1 MQAAHFLVEVGH
13 AGRDARQFSI
23 ALIGF
28 RGGRYYFT
36 VPGLAGGGDGP
47 NGKLVINGEVAVGG
61 GDASVPPGGTMT
73 CFIPGGGGMGDPTQR
88 SRKLVQR
95 DIAYGYVSRAEAV
108 RLYGWSESTP
118 VTSTIE

>member
-1 MQAAHFLVEVGH
+1 MQVLEGED
-13 AGRDARQFSI
+13 GPDGPL
-23 ALIGF
+23 LIGF

-61 GDASVPPGGTMT
+61 GDASVPPGGTMV
-73 CFIPGGGGMGDPTQR
+73 CYIPGGGGMGDPTQR